1 MLIMRILL
9 AINPT
14 ITQCLIQGL
23 AVSDRFFAR
32 ILFENAQQDA
42 IRLAMVF
49 RKPGPEITR
58 RCEAH
63 YFHHSFEAI
72 SNKVLIVFQFRVVAP
87 TDSAFQNAV
96 LESLVLPYPPGQ

>member
-14 ITQCLIQGL
+14 ITSCLIQGL
-23 AVSDRFFAR
+23 AVSDQFFAG
-32 ILFENAQQDA
+32 ILFANAQQDA

-49 RKPGPEITR
+49 RKPGSEITR

-63 YFHHSFEAI
+63 YFHHNYSTSTSSTKTRDCWAPFAFSIYSQLKSFSSSEIAAMI
-72 SNKVLIVFQFRVVAP
+72 
-87 TDSAFQNAV
+87 
-96 LESLVLPYPPGQ
+96 EG